1 MPDEKTLR
9 RFVDGDERAVRE
21 VYREFGGAV
30 FTIALS
36 ALGRRSLAEEVVQET
51 FTKAWR
57 ASARFDPT
65 RHFGPWLYA
74 IARRVAVDVYRR
86 EARHHQDRVDSEVEV
101 VALPPSFESL
111 WEAWQVRSALDALP
125 PDERAVIESTH
136 FLDRTM
142 EQTAEELGVPVGTV
156 KSRSHR
162 AHRRLAERLGHLREA
177 SA

>member
-9 RFVDGDERAVRE
+9 RFVTGDDLAVRE
-21 VYREFGGAV
+21 VYREFSGAV

-51 FTKAWR
+51 FVKAWR

-65 RHFGPWLYA
+65 RSFGPWLYA

-86 EARHHQDRVDSEVEV
+86 EARHDRDRLDSEVEV
-101 VALPPSFESL
+101 AALPPSFESL
-111 WEAWQVRSALDALP
+111 WEAWQVRSALDGLP

-136 FLDRTM
+136 FHDRTM
-142 EQTAEELGVPVGTV
+142 EQTADELGAQFEVLNPRV
-156 KSRSHR
+156 RH
-162 AHRRLAERLGHLREA
+162 A
-177 SA
+177 